1 MEEESKTGNLSKAK
15 REKLIVELGAIK
27 AFLEKHAGTDKNAT
41 RLLSFAADLE
51 KEVRE
56 KKFGLVFEEHR
67 ERVDAELAENI
78 PVLEEVKE
86 RFVGLRGDAETRRPN
101 FLIEGDNLAAL
112 KLLDKTHRGRIDLI
126 YIDPPYN
133 TGNDDFM
140 YNDAYVD
147 DDDGFKHSK
156 WLSFMEKR
164 LRLAWGLLSR
174 EGAIFISIDDNEFA
188 HLKMLCDSIFDE
200 SNFVNAIVVKM
211 SEVSGVKMS
220 HTTKRF
226 AKLKEYCLIYC
237 RDVNTFCLKPIIK
250 MKTDDREKFA
260 NYAKYY
266 SKIIV
271 EKSKPVEEWEILP
284 LEEYCSQHGI
294 DLGDDKS
301 KILAFKLDHADQ
313 MVYRTNNKAF
323 SKIRSSKKLM
333 RVKSARGLDYVWWE
347 GKQMLFLSDYVK
359 SFEGDLWTD
368 ISTINLNK
376 EGFVDFPNGKKP
388 LKLLQRILKTKPTL
402 DLTVLD
408 FFAGSGTTGHAVMK
422 LNAEDNGHRQ
432 FILVT
437 NNENGICEKVTYKR
451 LKRVIA
457 KENYAECVKYFRV
470 GYMPI
475 LEEEGYWERADS
487 LLKHV
492 RELVELENGIDFA
505 HDKSV
510 AIVLTDGE
518 LATFV
523 QSLSAK
529 DADGPRILYKGHNVL
544 VGTKAKAA
552 LDRRHVEVRTIPD
565 YYYPELED

>member
-1 MEEESKTGNLSKAK
+1 MEEELKTGNLSKAK

-67 ERVDAELAENI
+67 ERVDAELEENI
-78 PVLEEVKE
+78 PVLEEVKK
-86 RFVGLRGDAETRRPN
+86 RFITPRGDAEARSPN

-112 KLLDKTHRGRIDLI
+112 KLLEKTHRGKIDLI

-133 TGNDDFM
+133 TGNEDFM

-147 DDDGFKHSK
+147 DNDGFKHSK

-164 LRLAWGLLSR
+164 LRIAWELLSR

-188 HLKMLCDSIFDE
+188 HLKILCDSIFDE

-211 SEVSGVKMS
+211 SEVSGVKMA

-226 AKLKEYCLIYC
+226 PKLKEYCLIYC
-237 RDVNTFCLKPIIK
+237 RDVNSFCLKPIIK
-250 MKTDDREKFA
+250 MKTDSGKFA
-260 NYAKYY
+260 DYAKYY

-271 EKSKPVEEWEILP
+271 DKSKPVEEWEILP
-284 LEEYCSQHGI
+284 LEEYCSQRGI

-313 MVYRTNNKAF
+313 MVYRTNNKAL
-323 SKIRSSKKLM
+323 SKIRSNKKLM
-333 RVKSARGLDYVWWE
+333 LVKSARGLDYVWWE

-402 DLTVLD
+402 DWTVLD

-422 LNAEDNGHRQ
+422 LNAKDNGRRR

-437 NNENGICEKVTYKR
+437 NNENGICEKVTYER
-451 LKRVIA
+451 LKRVIE
-457 KENYAECVKYFRV
+457 KENYEACVKYFRV
-470 GYMPI
+470 GYVPI
-475 LEEEGYWERADS
+475 LEKEGYWERADS

-518 LATFV
+518 LATFI
-523 QSLSAK
+523 QSLFAK
-529 DADGPRILYKGHNVL
+529 DEDVPRILYKGHNVL

-552 LDRRHVEVRTIPD
+552 LNRRHVEVRTIPD